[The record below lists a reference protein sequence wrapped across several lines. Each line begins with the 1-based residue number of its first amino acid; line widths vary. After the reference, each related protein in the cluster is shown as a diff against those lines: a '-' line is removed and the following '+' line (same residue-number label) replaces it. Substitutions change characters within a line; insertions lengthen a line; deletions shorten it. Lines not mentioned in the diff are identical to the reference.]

1 HGATKNGKS
10 VFLRIMQAV
19 LGELSQVI
27 PPKTLLVKRADQHPT
42 DIDRMEGKRFLQLA
56 ETPRGAQLD
65 ETLVKRLTGEETIT
79 ARGMGRDFREFR
91 ITGKV
96 HVVTNHLPH
105 INHDEA
111 TMRRIRV
118 VKWGVTIPEHE
129 RDKNL
134 AGRIIATELP
144 GVLAWAIRGAME
156 WREYGLAEPFGVQA
170 ETETFIAREDV
181 FARWLDERGI
191 TP

>member
-1 HGATKNGKS
+1 
-10 VFLRIMQAV
+10 
-19 LGELSQVI
+19 
-27 PPKTLLVKRADQHPT
+27 
-42 DIDRMEGKRFLQLA
+42 
-56 ETPRGAQLD
+56 
-65 ETLVKRLTGEETIT
+65 
-79 ARGMGRDFREFR
+79 
-91 ITGKV
+91 
-96 HVVTNHLPH
+96 
-105 INHDEA
+105 
-111 TMRRIRV
+111 
-118 VKWGVTIPEHE
+118 GVTIPEHE

-191 TP
+191 TPDAGSFTSTSMLYASYRSWTEFAGLRPMSMIAFGRELGTRGFTARRTNSEKGWELTAPSLGMFPS